1 MRLPNPPHAIRPIA
15 IALLALFLTSG
26 VLGTAPAD
34 VTRHGG
40 VLAVEDTMRTE
51 VPEVM
56 VRARRVTL
64 DEILDRVAR
73 GEARRDSLMRD
84 QSFTATLRVLRNTAG
99 AARPELWSESVYR
112 VYKRK
117 PDSVRAVEL
126 RRVLLHP
133 DEADDDDADS
143 FSPGMGEQIVNFAFR
158 AENRDRF
165 RFTIEDRRILGD
177 HLVYT
182 LRFEP
187 RSSLTPYEPSGRV
200 WVDTQEDV
208 ILRQEIAFAESPVPL
223 FVKRIP
229 HMVIE
234 RTQVD
239 DLWVLSRA
247 LVRLEFTVPMP
258 KLGRSVDF
266 VMAMSG
272 YEINRDLPDSL
283 FTGTRAAGSNGRAA
297 RRQP

>member
-1 MRLPNPPHAIRPIA
+1 MRPSNPPRRTPLSAA
-15 IALLALFLTSG
+15 ALVTVLLSLGA
-26 VLGTAPAD
+26 LGTAPAANTHH
-34 VTRHGG
+34 VG
-40 VLAVEDTMRTE
+40 VLAVEDTMRTD

-84 QSFTATLRVLRNTAG
+84 QAFTATLRVLRNTAG

-117 PDSVRAVEL
+117 PDAVRAVEL

-133 DEADDDDADS
+133 DEADDDDARS

-182 LRFEP
+182 LGFEP

-200 WVDTQEDV
+200 WVDTQDDV

-266 VMAMSG
+266 AMAMSD
-272 YEINRDLPDSL
+272 YELNRGLPDSL
-283 FTGTRAAGSNGRAA
+283 FTGTRTSGSGGRDA

>member
-1 MRLPNPPHAIRPIA
+1 VRLPNPPHAIRPIA

-84 QSFTATLRVLRNTAG
+84 QSFTATLRVMRNTVGSAT
-99 AARPELWSESVYR
+99 PELWSEIVNR

-117 PDSVRAVEL
+117 PDQVRAVEL
-126 RRVLLHP
+126 RRY
-133 DEADDDDADS
+133 ERKADDDSDGPT

-200 WVDTQEDV
+200 WVDTQDDV